1 MIQSEAACRVRGKC
15 VVVVFGKVV
24 PVLERSYVTR
34 RKMSLGSY
42 TKLSHPLPPK
52 IP

>member
-42 TKLSHPLPPK
+42 TKPLPPK

>member
-1 MIQSEAACRVRGKC
+1 MSGENVWWL
-15 VVVVFGKVV
+15 FGKVV